1 MHPSRGSGA
10 LTFRDVTCRDWV
22 TMVVLARK
30 NPDLQ
35 PSTPTTQVS
44 ARRRFPIVIWAIALL
59 TGLACCV
66 VTFQS
71 GGRSLGHF
79 LLLFVFANFQNIPGL
94 VFTTL
99 STNRP
104 SAFRLWNATTILVA
118 LPGLALWASES
129 FRPILTEKVVG
140 PMAGFSLLPFVLG
153 IYIIGAFGIFF
164 LIAAVD
170 LVNRKVD

>member
-1 MHPSRGSGA
+1 M
-10 LTFRDVTCRDWV
+10 
-22 TMVVLARK
+22 
-30 NPDLQ
+30 
-35 PSTPTTQVS
+35 
-44 ARRRFPIVIWAIALL
+44 
-59 TGLACCV
+59 
-66 VTFQS
+66 
-71 GGRSLGHF
+71 
-79 LLLFVFANFQNIPGL
+79 
-94 VFTTL
+94 
-99 STNRP
+99 
-104 SAFRLWNATTILVA
+104 VA